1 MKSYIAFHE
10 TKGIYLGVYAGYAL
24 FSGSPIAFSSKA
36 IRFDTEEDVHEFFG
50 KSLSNKLAEEITAV
64 EIETNYGGNYVD
76 LADIIKSGHTKH
88 TESMLDNYPTLTDTV
103 H

>member
-1 MKSYIAFHE
+1 MKSYIAYHE

-36 IRFDTEEDVHEFFG
+36 IRFDTKESVHEFFD
-50 KSLSNKLAEEITAV
+50 KALSKTLAEDIQALEV
-64 EIETNYGGNYVD
+64 ETSHAGNYVD
-76 LADIIKSGHTKH
+76 LADILKSGHTKH
-88 TESMLDNYPTLTDTV
+88 TESMLDNYPMLSDTV